1 MEIMISGG
9 KSAGPPAPRRF
20 PKADQALVKEAL
32 APFGD
37 NLPGQI
43 KTFAD
48 LLV

>member
-9 KSAGPPAPRRF
+9 KSAGSPAPWHF
-20 PKADQALVKEAL
+20 LEASQALVKEAFS
-32 APFGD
+32 PFGD

-48 LLV
+48 LLI